1 MITKLLE
8 LRDRH
13 TSIQALAIQVSGQDG
28 YLMRRAGFQSPMV
41 YLVELATQECRYDP
55 WAWGDRTLKTAHL
68 HIAEYFDDLVDGAVI
83 DVEFILGE
91 TDAPKVSEQIT
102 VGEVS

>member
-8 LRDRH
+8 LRDQH

-41 YLVELATQECRYDP
+41 YLLKLATQECRYDP
-55 WAWGDRTLKTAHL
+55 WSWGDRTMHTAHR
-68 HIAEYFDDLVDGAVI
+68 HIEATFDDLADGAVI